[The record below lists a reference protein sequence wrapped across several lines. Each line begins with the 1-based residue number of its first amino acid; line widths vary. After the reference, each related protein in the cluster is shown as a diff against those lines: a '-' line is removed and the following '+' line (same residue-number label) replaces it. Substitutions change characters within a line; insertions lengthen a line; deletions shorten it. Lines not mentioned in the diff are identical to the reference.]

1 MMQLFKKKESCK
13 QLRHRGGMPNIEH
26 PPVESRSYRDA
37 PKRGEAV
44 ELMDA
49 GENL

>member
-1 MMQLFKKKESCK
+1 MA
-13 QLRHRGGMPNIEH
+13 NIEH
-26 PPVESRSYRDA
+26 PPVESRSYRNT